1 MTNLVRPW
9 QLVGHR
15 LGDKLSRGVLAFAR
29 YAGFAALLAVTAD
42 APAEENFGRF
52 FFTIEERRTLDDMRD
67 DDIEPEIVNV
77 QPGRTAV
84 APVVDVISFDGKVE
98 RSGGGGT
105 TVWVNGRPV
114 LTGNRT
120 VEGIRIESSRG
131 TNGETRFILPPS
143 DAGETDFSLKVG
155 QKIAV
160 QSGKVLDSYEVR
172 AAEDAE
178 SVFAAEKPSVSDS
191 AATTDDDAQR
201 GPGPAPGAT
210 SPPAG
215 TN

>member
-15 LGDKLSRGVLAFAR
+15 LGDKLSWGVLAFAR

-42 APAEENFGRF
+42 ASAEENFGRF

-67 DDIEPEIVNV
+67 GDIESEIEPE
-77 QPGRTAV
+77 PGETTV

-120 VEGIRIESSRG
+120 VEGIRIETSRG
-131 TNGETRFILPPS
+131 TNGTTRFSLPPS

-172 AAEDAE
+172 AAEDAK

-210 SPPAG
+210 SPPTG